1 MQINEEPF
9 NLIDEDE
16 HTANQDLIN
25 IAQYQPLTLESSIT
39 ASAILRERNES
50 IDESSNF
57 SESSTESND
66 LQENNNYVSISL
78 SEFLKVVDAY
88 GKIFYKCFF

>member
-1 MQINEEPF
+1 MQYEGPF
-9 NLIDEDE
+9 YLIDEDE
-16 HTANQDLIN
+16 YTENLDLID
-25 IAQYQPLTLESSIT
+25 ITHYQPLTLESSIT

-50 IDESSNF
+50 IEESNNF
-57 SESSTESND
+57 SESSTESNN
-66 LQENNNYVSISL
+66 LPENNNYISISL